1 MVYASGE
8 SLMVGDVVECVSEWG
23 SNAWRVIPGDR
34 RTVGKIDFDGRGFED
49 ASLGYKYY
57 ASDFRLVCRKNGEP
71 QSSGPVL
78 DDQQT
83 IIEARRRAA
92 ELRDWFK
99 VQELSHPWDVQAFRN
114 NIARLDGVVGDL
126 GVSLARFGKRDESMV
141 TE

>member
-1 MVYASGE
+1 MRGE
-8 SLMVGDVVECVSEWG
+8 ISTNEWP
-23 SNAWRVIPGDR
+23 VDDR
-34 RTVGKIDFDGRGFED
+34 SI
-49 ASLGYKYY
+49 
-57 ASDFRLVCRKNGEP
+57 
-71 QSSGPVL
+71 
-78 DDQQT
+78 